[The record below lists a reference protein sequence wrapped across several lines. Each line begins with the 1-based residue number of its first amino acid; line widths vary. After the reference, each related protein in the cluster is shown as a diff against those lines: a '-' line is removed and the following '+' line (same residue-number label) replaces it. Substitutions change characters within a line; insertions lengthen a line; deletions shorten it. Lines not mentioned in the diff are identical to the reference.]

1 MSSPGSK
8 KPINRN
14 KTICCAYPVTLNF
27 IYSLVDV
34 NLFRMI
40 LKYPFYHQ
48 IKNKD

>member
-8 KPINRN
+8 QPINRN
-14 KTICCAYPVTLNF
+14 KTIRYAFPTILDF

-40 LKYPFYHQ
+40 LKYPFCHQ
-48 IKNKD
+48 IKNKN